1 MRHIL
6 YTGNGTAPAG
16 VARPHVGRFFTVED
30 DGALRYFCYDAFG
43 EHDPTGANGFVGNN
57 SGNQIGRGFEHFV
70 HVVGG
75 GNGIILAVAPTG
87 DLTWFR
93 YTGAGEHDPSG
104 TNGFVEN
111 NPGNVIGNGF
121 HSFRHLFVSPRE
133 GQTTAT
139 TIFAVA
145 ENGDLRWFQYDGHGE
160 HDPTGVRGFNGPNQ
174 GNQIGNGFLSFR
186 HIVGVGE
193 GAFLA
198 IRDNGDLLWF
208 RYTGDGEQ
216 DPSGTI
222 GFAENNSGNQIG
234 RGFHTVRHLFGGMT
248 DRPGLDGQAAP
259 ARLIFFV
266 DDNGDLR
273 WLRYGGNGEQDPT
286 GSMGFDGPNQGNQ
299 IGRGFSASRVDTT
312 HLPAD
317 PVERLGSAIE
327 SANQQFGA
335 LPDGE
340 RRPARQPEPLPAPQP
355 LAVLCEQYTASALIM
370 HEEARSAAQN
380 GFVQLAKVAT
390 ELAHEYD
397 EFVRI
402 ACSGPVG

>member
-16 VARPHVGRFFTVED
+16 VHRPHVGRFFTVED
-30 DGALRYFCYDAFG
+30 DGALRYFRYDGFG
-43 EHDPTGANGFVGNN
+43 EQDPTGAHGFVGNN
-57 SGNQIGRGFEHFV
+57 SGSQIGRGFEHFG

-87 DLTWFR
+87 DLVWFR

-121 HSFRHLFVSPRE
+121 HTFRHLFVSPRE

-145 ENGDLRWFQYDGHGE
+145 DNGDLRWFRYEGHGE
-160 HDPTGVRGFNGPNQ
+160 HDPTGVRGFTGPHQ
-174 GNQIGNGFLSFR
+174 GNQIGNGFLGFR
-186 HIVGVGE
+186 HIVGVGD

-198 IRDNGDLLWF
+198 VRDNGDLLWF
-208 RYTGDGEQ
+208 RYTGNGEQ
-216 DPSGTI
+216 DPSGTN
-222 GFAENNSGNQIG
+222 GFDGPNQGTQIG
-234 RGFHTVRHLFGGMT
+234 NGFQTVRHLFGGIT
-248 DRPGLDGQAAP
+248 DRDGLDGQTAP

-266 DDNGDLR
+266 DGEGDLR
-273 WLRYGGNGEQDPT
+273 WLRYSGQGEPDAS
-286 GSMGFDGPNQGNQ
+286 GSMGFEGPNQGNQ

-317 PVERLGSAIE
+317 PVDRLRSAID
-327 SANQQFGA
+327 SANQQYEA
-335 LPDGE
+335 LPAAE
-340 RRPARQPEPLPAPQP
+340 RGPARQPEPLPAPQP

-370 HEEARSAAQN
+370 HAEARSAAQI
-380 GFVQLAKVAT
+380 GFVQLAAVAT

-402 ACSGPVG
+402 ACSDPVG